1 MTQTF
6 VNIFDRSR
14 KKTAV
19 LQNAYS
25 IKEAQEL
32 NKIYNFSFCLPSE
45 DEKAEFCQPFH
56 FVRYGE
62 GKQLYRIAK
71 QARQDADTGQIT
83 YNCEHAV
90 TTLCDTLLFGS
101 YISSDY
107 ATSTRDVI
115 NWLLDQQPVK
125 NWILGECDFDFDYEY
140 CWEQENLLN
149 ALYSVP
155 KPFVSP
161 YKWTFDC
168 SSWPWKINLKRID
181 ETAIPEY
188 YIRAKRNLLASG
200 VSSDSTEICTR
211 IWPLGYGEGVN
222 QLTIKEVNGGVPYL
236 QAPQAVIDQYGI
248 IDRVLV
254 DRSFESAESLK
265 AYAQTMLDGLSAPTY
280 ERSFDVVDLYPITS
294 GDIDNAEVGK
304 ICRMAEDNT
313 TAYITKTERI
323 LDEPGNLQISLSNKT
338 TNVADTIADLA
349 DRVRIETV
357 YAQGAT
363 QLYQHSKDANATS
376 SKGSVLSL
384 YFPKEMKQINKV
396 LLKVEMSR
404 FRAYSQATE
413 SGGGSSPTSSG
424 GSVSGSTS
432 QNTGSGSFS
441 ATASGTTDPIWG
453 GDQNW
458 LVYKTYNCNFTSNH
472 SSDYNTYNTGASSG
486 SGSHTHTYYKL
497 FDHYHTGS
505 VPVTIYLAKDE
516 FTHKHNVSLSISSG
530 QTSHTHTFNI
540 GNHTHSVPIPNHSH
554 SITPG
559 IFEVGTASTSF
570 GIYVGGQLK
579 QTISATRWEGDITQW
594 LLNDSGLIPR
604 DSWIKVEIRPNAM
617 AYVISSVFV
626 QGFVQSRGGGNY

>member
-71 QARQDADTGQIT
+71 QTRQDADTGQIT
-83 YNCEHAV
+83 YDCEHAV

-323 LDEPGNLQISLSNKT
+323 LDEPGNLQISLSNKS

-404 FRAYSQATE
+404 FRAYSQTTA
-413 SGGGSSPTSSG
+413 SGGGSSATSASG
-424 GSVSGSTS
+424 GGGSTTSASGGGTGSTS
-432 QNTGSGSFS
+432 TGSSSVSFS
-441 ATASGTTDPIWG
+441 G
-453 GDQNW
+453 
-458 LVYKTYNCNFTSNH
+458 
-472 SSDYNTYNTGASSG
+472 SSG
-486 SGSHTHTYYKL
+486 AIWSYSSSYASTTTKALSNLSTGNNITNGSYHYHRITINLPTLDIPMGQFAHSHNISFSGVGSHSHTFSLGSHTH
-497 FDHYHTGS
+497 S
-505 VPVTIYLAKDE
+505 VTIP
-516 FTHKHNVSLSISSG
+516 S
-530 QTSHTHTFNI
+530 
-540 GNHTHSVPIPNHSH
+540 HTHSVDIPSHSH

-579 QTISATRWEGDITQW
+579 QTISSTRWEGDITQW

-617 AYVISSVFV
+617 AYVVSSVFV